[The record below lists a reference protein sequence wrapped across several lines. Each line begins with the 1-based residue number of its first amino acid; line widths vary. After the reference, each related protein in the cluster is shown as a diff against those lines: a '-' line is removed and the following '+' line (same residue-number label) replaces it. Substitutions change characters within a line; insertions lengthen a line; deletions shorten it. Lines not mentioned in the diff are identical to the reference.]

1 MTVFL
6 YKISS
11 KYYYQCTNLFDH
23 ICRFMTNK
31 EIIFCRQYHNVKI
44 DQLQIIPNQVDNF
57 LSKLYSLF
65 FRNSSRYQKKNYK
78 LNSHDGKEVEAEN
91 IFKCIEEV

>member
-1 MTVFL
+1 MTAFL
-6 YKISS
+6 YKIPS
-11 KYYYQCTNLFDH
+11 KYYYRCTNLFDH

-57 LSKLYSLF
+57 FQNFIHF
-65 FRNSSRYQKKNYK
+65 FRNSSRYQKNYT

>member
-1 MTVFL
+1 
-6 YKISS
+6 
-11 KYYYQCTNLFDH
+11 
-23 ICRFMTNK
+23 MTNK

-57 LSKLYSLF
+57 FSKLYSLF
-65 FRNSSRYQKKNYK
+65 SKFKSIPKKNYK

-91 IFKCIEEV
+91 IFKCIEEVWTKKKTNHTSEDTKQKLTAKYE